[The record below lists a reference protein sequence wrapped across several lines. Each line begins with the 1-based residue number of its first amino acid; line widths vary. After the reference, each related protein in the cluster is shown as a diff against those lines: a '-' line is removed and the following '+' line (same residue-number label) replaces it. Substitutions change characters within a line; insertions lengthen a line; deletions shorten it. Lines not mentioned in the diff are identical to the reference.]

1 MANAVRVWVEE
12 VKRYYTTELQMQ
24 ACICFWFWNAYPS
37 ERRMLHMNNNNS
49 FNSIEGAT
57 KKAEGVVDG
66 VSDLEFIDWGGKVW
80 FIELKLPGGVQSK
93 QQEDFQ
99 NKVESRGHSYTI
111 FYSFVETKNFLTE
124 RICQALLTEMGT

>member
-1 MANAVRVWVEE
+1 MANAVKVWVEE

-24 ACICFWFWNAYPS
+24 ACICFWFWNTYPS

-66 VSDLEFIDWGGKVW
+66 VSDLEYIDWGAIIW
-80 FIELKLPGGVQSK
+80 FIELKLPGGVQSDVQK
-93 QQEDFQ
+93 DFER
-99 NKVESRGHSYTI
+99 KCIERGHRYI
-111 FYSFVETKNFLTE
+111 IHYSFVETKNFLTQ
-124 RICQALLTEMGT
+124 RICHRLSTEMGI